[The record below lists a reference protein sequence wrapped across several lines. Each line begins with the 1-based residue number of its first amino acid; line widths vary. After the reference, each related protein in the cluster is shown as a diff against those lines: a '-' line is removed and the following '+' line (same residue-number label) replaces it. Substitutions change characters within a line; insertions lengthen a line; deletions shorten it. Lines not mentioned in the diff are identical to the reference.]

1 MPYSWRLFRPVLLVA
16 IAATMIFAL
25 AVPVSLAQDEETQP
39 VIVQGTP
46 ELEALVTT
54 VRDAYAAANEGAD
67 VQIDA
72 SGGLRAAFEGLCSG
86 EVDVVMSTG
95 PISDAQLQA
104 CAEQGQ
110 GFVEAVLAY
119 EALAL
124 LATPEAAL
132 TCLAQTA
139 VSDAWQL
146 GAAAGLTW
154 TDLGSQTLSGPV
166 AFYGPEDQSR
176 AALLFASLVPAG
188 ALRDGIETPGDPAAL
203 LAKVQEEGAG
213 AFAYMMLAD
222 LVAADPDG
230 AVAPLRVQDAAG
242 TCVAP
247 AVSTLADRTY
257 PLARTDYLYVNAE
270 SAARPEVQA
279 FVEFALTGEDGVTT
293 QGLVLGYTPADAATY
308 ETGLANL
315 LAAKTG
321 RTFSRPINPV
331 QVDAATEGTVTVTGT
346 AMLYDITRRID
357 GAFKTQYTG
366 ATIEAEYAGNAAG
379 WDAFCAG
386 EADVLRAT
394 RAATEEQLAQ
404 CAANGIE
411 PYTLDLGQQA
421 LVIAVPASADWI
433 ECVDADMAAALLRA
447 GTEDAPAAATWQEI
461 NAEWPDRPLL
471 LVAPPAR
478 TGETDTLVASLI
490 GSPSF
495 AVRQDMVESVDP
507 LYRAQGVANT
517 DNGLT
522 WLWWTDWQDS
532 TADVKLLSVDTGAG
546 CVAPSA
552 ETLADGSYALSFP
565 VRVHFSR
572 AAFASPL
579 VRAYLWQFFAQST
592 LDTLAGYPFAGFDL
606 DAYSRDVREA
616 VYELLAAYEEQAA
629 EAPAEEA
636 APTETPA
643 EETATETPANAPGS
657 EDTTATPRS

>member
-25 AVPVSLAQDEETQP
+25 AVPVSLAQDDEMP
-39 VIVQGTP
+39 PIVVQGTP
-46 ELEALVTT
+46 ELEALVTAI
-54 VRDAYAAANEGAD
+54 RDAYAAANEGAD

-124 LATPEAAL
+124 LAAPEAGL
-132 TCLAQTA
+132 TCLARTA

-146 GAAAGLTW
+146 GAAADLTW
-154 TDLGSQTLSGPV
+154 TDLGSQTLSSPV

-176 AALLFASLVPAG
+176 AALLFESLVPAG
-188 ALRDGIETPGDPAAL
+188 ALREGIETPGDSAAL
-203 LAKVQEEGAG
+203 LAKVQEEGA
-213 AFAYMMLAD
+213 FAYMMLAD
-222 LVAADPDG
+222 LAAADPDG
-230 AVAPLRVQDAAG
+230 AVAPLQVQDAAG
-242 TCVAP
+242 ACVAP
-247 AVSTLADRTY
+247 EAGTLADRTY
-257 PLARTDYLYVNAE
+257 PLARTDYLYINAE
-270 SAARPEVQA
+270 SAARPEVGA
-279 FVEFALTGEDGVTT
+279 FVEFALTGEDGVTA
-293 QGLVLGYTPADAATY
+293 QGPALGYTPADAATY

-321 RTFSRPINPV
+321 RTFSRPINPI
-331 QVDAATEGTVTVTGT
+331 QVDVATEGTLTVSGT
-346 AMLYDITRRID
+346 AMLYDIIRRID
-357 GAFKTQYTG
+357 SQFTTQYAG
-366 ATIEAEYAGNAAG
+366 ATIEADYVGNAAG

-394 RAATEEQLAQ
+394 RAATDEQLAQ

-411 PYTLDLGQQA
+411 SYTLDLGQQA
-421 LVIAVPASADWI
+421 LVIAVPAGADWI
-433 ECVDADMAAALLRA
+433 ECLDAETAAALLRA
-447 GTEDAPAAATWQEI
+447 GTEDAPAALTWQEI
-461 NAEWPDRPLL
+461 NADWPDRPLL

-495 AVRQDMVESVDP
+495 AVRQDMVESSDP

-522 WLWWTDWQDS
+522 WLWWTDLQGS
-532 TADVKLLSVDTGAG
+532 AADVKLLSVDAGAG

-552 ETLADGSYALSFP
+552 ETFADGSYALSFP
-565 VRVHFSR
+565 VRVHVSQ
-572 AAFASPL
+572 AAFANPL
-579 VRAYLWQFFAQST
+579 VRAYLWHFFAQST
-592 LDTLAGYPFAGFDL
+592 LDTLAEYPFAGFDL
-606 DAYSRDVREA
+606 DAYSRDVREG
-616 VYELLAAYEEQAA
+616 VYELLAAYEAQAAA
-629 EAPAEEA
+629 EAPADEA

-643 EETATETPANAPGS
+643 EETATETPANAPS
-657 EDTTATPRS
+657 SQDATATPGN